1 MLHSMTTEPAPA
13 QPLTISDLAHRT
25 GVSAATL
32 RAWETRHGFPEPT
45 RRASGHRRY
54 DERDVALVKEVMR
67 RRNAGV
73 RLETAI
79 AAASSLRLEAAASTT
94 SVFAELRRSHPHLAP
109 QRLRKAT
116 LLALSWAMEDECC
129 ARAQSPRLYGAF
141 QEARFFEQSRARWEE
156 LARTARSATVFADF
170 GSTATA
176 GRLTLAHL
184 PEDAPMRRE
193 WSLVC
198 DADDHTAVMAAWE
211 LPGQDGVA
219 DRDRLFECIWSLEP
233 RAVRDAARVC
243 AQLAAVLGCEST
255 AAPEP
260 DAPAPEASD
269 DLRAATTMLE
279 RALVYVDRQ
288 VAAR

>member
-1 MLHSMTTEPAPA
+1 MTMETPAA

-25 GVSAATL
+25 GVNAATL
-32 RAWETRHGFPEPT
+32 RAWETRHGFPAPS

-54 DERDVALVKEVMR
+54 DERDVALVKEVVR
-67 RRNAGV
+67 RRDAGV
-73 RLETAI
+73 RLEVAI
-79 AAASSLRLEAAASTT
+79 AEAASSRPGAAASTT
-94 SVFAELRRSHPHLAP
+94 SVFAELRRTHPHLATH
-109 QRLRKAT
+109 RLRKTT

-141 QEARFFEQSRARWEE
+141 QEARFFEQSRARWQE

-170 GSTATA
+170 GSTSVD
-176 GRLTLAHL
+176 GRLVRAHL

-211 LPGQDGVA
+211 LPGQNGVA
-219 DRDRLFECIWSLEP
+219 DGDRLFECVWSLEP

-243 AQLAAVLGCEST
+243 DQLATVLDASSGTASESD
-255 AAPEP
+255 P
-260 DAPAPEASD
+260 PAPPASD

-279 RALVYVDRQ
+279 RVLVYVDRQ
-288 VAAR
+288 LTAR